1 MYKKMSV
8 NVIIVKNNK
17 RKRIYTAQEMK
28 KSIIENFIFC
38 AVLQNRNSIKLAI
51 VPENKA

>member
-1 MYKKMSV
+1 MYKKISV

-38 AVLQNRNSIKLAI
+38 AVLQLYRNLQKFYNLQ
-51 VPENKA
+51 K